1 MILTFQELNN
11 LMNNYSLIFDEIRA
25 INNQRNTQLIYCDGA
40 IKESSFDCHAKESD
54 SAGFAM
60 NVDFATSDQIIKKF
74 DVIDNRFV
82 YMVSMA
88 IDVDNE
94 KWILQMISRDSLVTV
109 GENMNGMNLSEIITN
124 FNDKLYIDALT
135 ECYNKRYYQE
145 KLVGV
150 ETANGAAMLDID
162 NFKYINDNYGHKV
175 GDLVLKA
182 VADTIK
188 KSVRSS
194 DAVVRYGGDE
204 FFILFWNIP
213 KDILRPKLDV
223 IRQKVAL
230 IKIPNFDDL
239 NITVS
244 IGGIHRVDQ
253 TEALLEE
260 ADRNLYKAKAKR
272 NTTVTEKV
280 IQEGKL

>member
-11 LMNNYSLIFDEIRA
+11 LMANYSLIFDEVRA
-25 INNQRNTQLIYCDGA
+25 IDSKKDTQLKFSDGVIEELPFECTSNDYKCA
-40 IKESSFDCHAKESD
+40 DCAYDLESD
-54 SAGFAM
+54 IP
-60 NVDFATSDQIIKKF
+60 NQIIKKV
-74 DVIDNRFV
+74 DVIDDHFV
-82 YMVSMA
+82 YIVNMPIEVG
-88 IDVDNE
+88 NK
-94 KWILQMISRDSLVTV
+94 KWILQMVSRDSLVTV
-109 GENMNGMNLSEIITN
+109 GENMKGMNLSEIITS

-145 KLVGV
+145 KLIGV
-150 ETANGAAMLDID
+150 ETANGAAMLDVD

-175 GDLVLKA
+175 GDIVLKA
-182 VADTIK
+182 VAEAIK
-188 KSVRSS
+188 NSVRTS

-213 KDILRPKLDV
+213 KDILKPKLDV
-223 IRQKVAL
+223 IRQKIAN
-230 IKIPNFDDL
+230 IKIQNYDDL

-253 TEALLEE
+253 TEVLLEE
-260 ADRNLYKAKAKR
+260 ADQNLYRAKAKR